1 MVYEIEATI
10 VRTSMVEAGNDKE
23 ALLLALADLRESM
36 RETEVY
42 EEDLKIV
49 SRSEVADEE

>member
-1 MVYEIEATI
+1 MLYEIEATI

-23 ALLLALADLRESM
+23 AFRLALADLRASM
-36 RETEVY
+36 HETEVY

-49 SRSEVADEE
+49 SRSKAVNDE